1 MRTLAE
7 RVAMFKRELGLDGT
21 DQGGG
26 SNRRRPHSWGRPE
39 TKGRNRSLTSPTTGH
54 ANTLIIP
61 YREWVGCEH
70 APVACAPSREP
81 ESTGVGRKVPS
92 AQGSGTKT

>member
-39 TKGRNRSLTSPTTGH
+39 TKGRNRSLTSPTTGQ
-54 ANTLIIP
+54 ANTLIVCLVP
-61 YREWVGCEH
+61 GSRSSMRRVEGVDTVPRVG
-70 APVACAPSREP
+70 
-81 ESTGVGRKVPS
+81 GV
-92 AQGSGTKT
+92 